1 MSLKVHKNIA
11 SLVPYSPGKPLD
23 ELERELGIS
32 NAVKLASNENSLGPS
47 PKAQAVLVEQV
58 GQLNVYPDGG
68 AHYLRRALAERWKVD
83 PAQIVVGNGSDEV
96 ISLLVKA
103 FVEPGEEAV
112 MADDTFVM
120 YKLAVQGGHGVSIEV
135 PLKDW
140 RHDLPSMARAITDKT
155 RLVFVCNPNNPTGTM
170 VSKDEVDAFMEAV
183 PDDVIVVFDEAYYE
197 YVRSNEYPESLQY
210 VKQNRP
216 VVVLRTFS
224 KIYGLAGLRVGYGIS
239 TLEIMDFVNR
249 VRPPFNSNSLA
260 QAAALAALDVFKGY
274 NVVVVTH
281 EAGFR
286 EPGKI
291 EMGDETVAEIKK
303 RGGKVLTTVHAF
315 GGVATAVWK
324 KFNTLESGM
333 LIANVLRMFGQG
345 MKVTVEI
352 TIMAADAGVLP
363 MDGDVISI
371 AGTGKGLDTAIVVK
385 PAHSRELFDLYVKE
399 IIAKPTKR

>member
-1 MSLKVHKNIA
+1 MSLQVHKNIA

-68 AHYLRRALAERWKVD
+68 AHYLCRALAERWKVD

-103 FVEPGEEAV
+103 FVAPGEEAV

-120 YKLAVQGGHGVSIEV
+120 YKLAVQGGHGVPVEV

-170 VSKDEVDAFMEAV
+170 VSKGEVDAFMEAV

-210 VKQNRP
+210 VKQNRH

-260 QAAALAALDVFKGY
+260 QAAALAALDDEEHVAKSRAM
-274 NVVVVTH
+274 NMT
-281 EAGFR
+281 
-286 EPGKI
+286 
-291 EMGDETVAEIKK
+291 EMGVLEKELTKLGLSPIPSQANFIYFDTKRDGRHVFNALLRKGVIVRHIKGSMIRVTVGQAFENQ
-303 RGGKVLTTVHAF
+303 RFLEALQEVLT
-315 GGVATAVWK
+315 
-324 KFNTLESGM
+324 
-333 LIANVLRMFGQG
+333 
-345 MKVTVEI
+345 
-352 TIMAADAGVLP
+352 
-363 MDGDVISI
+363 
-371 AGTGKGLDTAIVVK
+371 
-385 PAHSRELFDLYVKE
+385 HSD
-399 IIAKPTKR
+399 

>member
-1 MSLKVHKNIA
+1 MALRVHKNIA

-47 PKAQAVLVEQV
+47 PKAQAALAKHI

-83 PAQIVVGNGSDEV
+83 PGQIVVGNGSDEV

-103 FVEPGEEAV
+103 FVAPGEEAV

-120 YKLAVQGGHGVSIEV
+120 YKLALQGGHGVPVEV

-170 VSKDEVDAFMEAV
+170 VSQGEVDAFMETV
-183 PDDVIVVFDEAYYE
+183 PDHVIVCFDEAYYE
-197 YVRSNEYPESLQY
+197 YVRSTEYPESLQY

-239 TLEIMDFVNR
+239 TLEILDYVNR

-260 QAAALAALDVFKGY
+260 QAAALAALDDEEHVAKSRAM
-274 NVVVVTH
+274 NIT
-281 EAGFR
+281 
-286 EPGKI
+286 
-291 EMGDETVAEIKK
+291 EMGVLETELSQI
-303 RGGKVLTTVHAF
+303 GC
-315 GGVATAVWK
+315 
-324 KFNTLESGM
+324 
-333 LIANVLRMFGQG
+333 
-345 MKVTVEI
+345 I
-352 TIMAADAGVLP
+352 T
-363 MDGDVISI
+363 
-371 AGTGKGLDTAIVVK
+371 DTQ
-385 PAHSRELFDLYVKE
+385 SSQFYLF
-399 IIAKPTKR
+399 

>member
-1 MSLKVHKNIA
+1 MSLQVHKNIA

-47 PKAQAVLVEQV
+47 PKAQAVLAEQV
-58 GQLNVYPDGG
+58 GQLHVYPDGG

-103 FVEPGEEAV
+103 FVAPGEEAV

-120 YKLAVQGGHGVSIEV
+120 YKLAVQGGHGVPVEV

-140 RHDLPSMARAITDKT
+140 RHDLPSMARAITDNT

-170 VSKDEVDAFMEAV
+170 VSKGEVDAFMEAV

-239 TLEIMDFVNR
+239 TLEIMDYVNR

-260 QAAALAALDVFKGY
+260 QAAALAALDDEEHVAKSRAM
-274 NVVVVTH
+274 NVT
-281 EAGFR
+281 
-286 EPGKI
+286 
-291 EMGDETVAEIKK
+291 EMGVLEKELTKLGLSPIPSQANFIYFDTKRDGRNVFNALLQKGVIVRHIKGSMIRVTVGQAFENL
-303 RGGKVLTTVHAF
+303 RFLEALQEVLT
-315 GGVATAVWK
+315 
-324 KFNTLESGM
+324 
-333 LIANVLRMFGQG
+333 
-345 MKVTVEI
+345 
-352 TIMAADAGVLP
+352 
-363 MDGDVISI
+363 
-371 AGTGKGLDTAIVVK
+371 
-385 PAHSRELFDLYVKE
+385 HSD
-399 IIAKPTKR
+399 